1 MTMLKRHRAA
11 LWLLLGILLTGAAA
25 FVYLRVATRSGSA
38 ARSLDPPVI
47 VQQVQR
53 LNELVS
59 VKYTVQ
65 KVIGLEEEK
74 FPFGSEKILLF
85 VQAEVLAGVDLSTLS
100 EEDVIAGPDG
110 GIALALPP
118 PRIITVSIDD
128 SQTRVWD
135 RQVTWW
141 TPWVPFSPD
150 LETRAR
156 LTARETIEK
165 AALGMGILD
174 EAGRN
179 AETAIRALLE
189 TAGVPSV
196 TFLSGS

>member
-1 MTMLKRHRAA
+1 MRKRNPAA
-11 LWLLLGILLTGAAA
+11 LWLLLGVLLTGVAV
-25 FVYLRVATRSGSA
+25 FVYLRVATRGGSA

-47 VQQVQR
+47 VHQVQR
-53 LNELVS
+53 LHELVS

-65 KVIGLEEEK
+65 KVIGLGEEK

-85 VQAEVLAGVDLSTLS
+85 IQAEVRAGVDLSTLS

-110 GIALALPP
+110 GIALALPLP
-118 PRIITVSIDD
+118 KIITISIDD

-141 TPWVPFSPD
+141 TPWVPDSSD

-156 LTARETIEK
+156 LAARETIEK
-165 AALGMGILD
+165 AAIGMGILD

-179 AETAIRALLE
+179 AETAIRVLLE